1 MQAQES
7 SRFDR
12 IKSFLEEISD
22 RTNVTR
28 AGDLSLI
35 FGMVNCNETSLS
47 MQRVLNN
54 EVSWLSLAMLPTS
67 LFRNL

>member
-22 RTNVTR
+22 RTIE
-28 AGDLSLI
+28 GDLSLI
-35 FGMVNCNETSLS
+35 FGMVNCNENFAFDAESS
-47 MQRVLNN
+47 QK
-54 EVSWLSLAMLPTS
+54 
-67 LFRNL
+67 